1 MKNEYEITI
10 NKIELA
16 SELAHERLSDMIED
30 MKYEYD
36 EIYEESEEEMRYTD
50 KGQDEFNELYSG
62 DWNLAWKKFVD
73 NQIFANKATYEY
85 SCFHNQQEKSI

>member
-16 SELAHERLSDMIED
+16 SELADERLSDMIED

-36 EIYEESEEEMRYTD
+36 EIYEESEGEMRYTD
-50 KGQDEFNELYSG
+50 KGQDEFNELY
-62 DWNLAWKKFVD
+62 DHYLNLIESCKK
-73 NQIFANKATYEY
+73 
-85 SCFHNQQEKSI
+85 

>member
-1 MKNEYEITI
+1 MNNEYEITI

-16 SELAHERLSDMIED
+16 SELADERLSDMIED

-50 KGQDEFNELYSG
+50 KGQNEFNELY
-62 DWNLAWKKFVD
+62 DHYLNLIETCK
-73 NQIFANKATYEY
+73 I
-85 SCFHNQQEKSI
+85 